1 MAVFLLNICKFN
13 KCGLEFSSLVELIQH
28 IEDNH
33 IGKLN
38 LNTHKKKSLSEL
50 VYPWIV
56 MNNNFRSKAMSPSP
70 LSFYLFW
77 IAQSSIIIIIARII

>member
-38 LNTHKKKSLSEL
+38 LNTHKKIFE
-50 VYPWIV
+50 
-56 MNNNFRSKAMSPSP
+56 R
-70 LSFYLFW
+70 
-77 IAQSSIIIIIARII
+77 ARVSMDCDE